1 MSEENRDLGGAMSD
15 DLNIEYLGATEEE
28 VEARLAARMEDPDWI
43 EDMRRSHEDMLAGRV
58 LPWRLAVLPL
68 PRWLVWVLFHWIAP
82 WTWGRSVRKMAVRTF
97 SDRKE
102 AE

>member
-1 MSEENRDLGGAMSD
+1 MSD

-43 EDMRRSHEDMLAGRV
+43 EGMRRSHEDMLAGRV